1 MRIAVFSSQPYD
13 RRFLDSAAS
22 DANAVEFVHF
32 EAGLTRDSVVISQGC
47 DAICCFV
54 NDQVDR
60 EVLSALAGLGIRLVL
75 LRCAGFNNVD
85 LQAAA
90 EFDIVVMRVPEYS
103 PHAVAE
109 HTVALTLCLIRQ
121 IHRAWSRVREGD
133 FRLSGL
139 LGFDIHEKTVG
150 VIGTGRIGT
159 CVVNIFRGFGCRVLA
174 CDKYPNPELV
184 DAGVEYVEMP
194 ELLKQSRI
202 VTLHCPLTIETTH
215 LINRHTISLMQPG
228 GIIVN
233 TSRGGLIDTRSLIH
247 GLKTQ
252 HVRGV
257 ALDVY
262 EEEASLFFTDHSEQA
277 IPDDVFARLLTF
289 PNVLITG
296 HQGFFTSEA
305 LTRIA
310 ETTVANAQSFR
321 DGNWVAANVVRA

>member
-1 MRIAVFSSQPYD
+1 MKIAVFSTKAYD
-13 RRFLDSAAS
+13 RRFLTQ
-22 DANAVEFVHF
+22 ANAEFDHDLHF
-32 EAGLTRDSVVISQGC
+32 FESKLDQSTMPLAREFPCVCV
-47 DAICCFV
+47 FV
-54 NDQVDR
+54 NDQLDR
-60 EVLSALAGLGIRLVL
+60 ALLQQLADGGTSLIALRSAGY
-75 LRCAGFNNVD
+75 NHVD
-85 LQAAA
+85 LAAA
-90 EFDIVVMRVPEYS
+90 QALGLTVVRVPAYS
-103 PHAVAE
+103 PQAVAE
-109 HTVALTLCLIRQ
+109 HTLALLLALSRK
-121 IHRAWSRVREGD
+121 IHRAYNRVRDGNFALE
-133 FRLSGL
+133 GL
-139 LGFDIHEKTVG
+139 LGFNLNEKVVG
-150 VIGTGRIGT
+150 VIGTGKIGEATCRILQ
-159 CVVNIFRGFGCRVLA
+159 GFGCELLGY
-174 CDKYPNPELV
+174 DPYPNPACTDLGLRYTEL
-184 DAGVEYVEMP
+184 D
-194 ELLKQSRI
+194 ELFASADV